1 MKDSVV
7 VGLRCLL
14 FCRKLVKRENIVTE
28 NLIKNHNMFSKN
40 EFRQFIYEFRHFRK
54 FCNKYDIIQILNNPV
69 PVSLLSGDRKP
80 QIRFL
85 GNHHSGSGNLYHK
98 SFRM

>member
-40 EFRQFIYEFRHFRK
+40 EFRQFIYEFRRFRK
-54 FCNKYDIIQILNNPV
+54 FCNKYDIIQIQMMKKN
-69 PVSLLSGDRKP
+69 
-80 QIRFL
+80 
-85 GNHHSGSGNLYHK
+85 
-98 SFRM
+98 

>member
-40 EFRQFIYEFRHFRK
+40 EFRHFRK
-54 FCNKYDIIQILNNPV
+54 FCNKYDIIQIQMMQ
-69 PVSLLSGDRKP
+69 KK
-80 QIRFL
+80 I
-85 GNHHSGSGNLYHK
+85 
-98 SFRM
+98 